1 MTFQN
6 HPSFSAVWNAVS
18 GKTFSFSSVLVAD
31 IAKEIKIL
39 GIRKTIQN
47 TDILIK
53 MLKVNADIFGEYICL
68 FFKKCVVAG
77 TFSDIKN
84 TLILH
89 LFLKM
94 GSEAVKATTS
104 Q

>member
-1 MTFQN
+1 M
-6 HPSFSAVWNAVS
+6 
-18 GKTFSFSSVLVAD
+18 LVAD
-31 IAKEIKIL
+31 IAKEIKMF
-39 GIRKTIQN
+39 GTRKAIQN

-53 MLKVNADIFGEYICL
+53 MRKVNADIFGEYICL
-68 FFKKCVVAG
+68 CFKKCVVTG

-94 GSEAVKATTS
+94 GSEALKATTG